1 MSLRLRLF
9 LTNAL
14 VLVSALLCAAT
25 VAYSYKSQQFPAR
38 LANLEKQYQQSAQ
51 SEQKLA
57 NQDSYNDIV
66 DIFHHVNDRGT
77 MLALGS
83 SLLTVI
89 ALSLS
94 ITSSILKPLRKIE
107 RVAKRFSEGD
117 LDARIPPSR
126 ISEIR
131 QLELTLNSVADRL
144 QGVEERRQE
153 LIGDLAHEMGTP
165 LTVIRGY
172 LELLDSSDEFQLT
185 SDIKRQLHEEA
196 ERLTRLLADLRILSS
211 IESGGLPLWLEPF
224 YPYPIIKDVVAVFRS
239 QGWLNDCDLELVG
252 TEDLPQIFAD
262 CDRFKQILM
271 NLISNALSYT
281 PKGTVTVRAWANR
294 DKLWVMVKDT
304 GIGISSED
312 LPFVFQ
318 RFWRSDDSRH
328 LRCDGSGIGL
338 AITQR
343 LVKVMGG
350 QIEVESERGAGTT
363 FRFSLP
369 IASSR

>member
-9 LTNAL
+9 LTNLL

-38 LANLEKQYQQSAQ
+38 LANLERQYEKSAQ
-51 SEQKLA
+51 SEQKLT
-57 NQDSYNDIV
+57 NQNSYNDIV

-77 MLALGS
+77 ILALGT
-83 SLLTVI
+83 SLLTVF

-94 ITSSILKPLRKIE
+94 LTSSILNPLRKIE

-172 LELLDSSDEFQLT
+172 LELLDSSDGFELT

-211 IESGGLPLWLEPF
+211 IESGGLPLRLEPF
-224 YPYPIIKDVVAVFRS
+224 SPYPIIKDVVAVFRS
-239 QGWLNDCDLELVG
+239 QGWHNDCDLEFLG
-252 TEDLPQIFAD
+252 TGNLPQIFAD
-262 CDRFKQILM
+262 CDRFKQILT
-271 NLISNALSYT
+271 NLISNALAYT
-281 PKGTVTVRAWANR
+281 PEGTVTVRAWAGR

-312 LPFVFQ
+312 LPLVFQ
-318 RFWRSDDSRH
+318 RFWRSDHSRR

-338 AITQR
+338 AITER

-350 QIEVESERGAGTT
+350 QIEVESEQGKGTT
-363 FRFSLP
+363 FKFFLP
-369 IASSR
+369 VAASS

>member
-38 LANLEKQYQQSAQ
+38 LANLEKQYTQSTQ

-57 NQDSYNDIV
+57 NQNSYNDIL
-66 DIFHHVNDRGT
+66 DIFYRVNDRGT
-77 MLALGS
+77 LLALGS
-83 SLLTVI
+83 SLLTVG
-89 ALSLS
+89 ALSFSL
-94 ITSSILKPLRKIE
+94 THSILQPLRKIE
-107 RVAKRFSEGD
+107 QVAKQFSEGD
-117 LDARIPPSR
+117 LDARIPLSR
-126 ISEIR
+126 ILEIR

-144 QGVEERRQE
+144 QGVEEHRQE
-153 LIGDLAHEMGTP
+153 LVGDLAHEIGTP

-172 LELLDSSDEFQLT
+172 LELLDSSDGFELT
-185 SDIKRQLHEEA
+185 ADIKRQLHEEA

-211 IESGGLPLWLEPF
+211 VESGGLPLRLEPF
-224 YPYPIIKDVVAVFRS
+224 SPYPVIQHVVAGFHR
-239 QGWLNDCDLELVG
+239 QGWLHDCVLELTG
-252 TEDLPQIFAD
+252 AENLPQVFAD
-262 CDRFKQILM
+262 CDRFKQILT
-271 NLISNALSYT
+271 NLINNALAYT
-281 PKGTVTVRAWANR
+281 PKGAVTVQTWAER
-294 DKLWVMVKDT
+294 EKVWVMVKDT
-304 GIGISSED
+304 GIGIASED

-350 QIEVESERGAGTT
+350 QIEVESERGEGTT
-363 FRFSLP
+363 FRFFLP
-369 IASSR
+369 TASPR

>member
-9 LTNAL
+9 LTNVL

-38 LANLEKQYQQSAQ
+38 LANLERRYEKSAQ
-51 SEQKLA
+51 SEQKLT
-57 NQDSYNDIV
+57 NQNSYYDIV

-77 MLALGS
+77 ILALGT
-83 SLLTVI
+83 SLLTVS

-94 ITSSILKPLRKIE
+94 LTSSILNPLRKIE

-126 ISEIR
+126 IAEIR

-153 LIGDLAHEMGTP
+153 LIGDLVHEMGTP

-172 LELLDSSDEFQLT
+172 LELLNPPGKFELT
-185 SDIKRQLHEEA
+185 SDMSRQLHEEA

-211 IESGGLPLWLEPF
+211 VESGGLPLRLEPF
-224 YPYPIIKDVVAVFRS
+224 FPYPIIKAVVAGFRS

-252 TEDLPQIFAD
+252 AEDLPQIFAD
-262 CDRFKQILM
+262 RDRFKQILT
-271 NLISNALSYT
+271 NLISNALAYT
-281 PKGTVTVRAWANR
+281 LKGTVTVRAWADR

-304 GIGISSED
+304 GIGISPKD
-312 LPFVFQ
+312 LPLVFQ
-318 RFWRSDDSRH
+318 RFWRSDHSRK

-338 AITQR
+338 AITER

-350 QIEVESERGAGTT
+350 QIEVESEQGKGTT
-363 FRFSLP
+363 FKFFLSINTP
-369 IASSR
+369 K

>member
-1 MSLRLRLF
+1 MSLRVRLF
-9 LTNAL
+9 LTNLL

-25 VAYSYKSQQFPAR
+25 VAYGYKSQQFPAR
-38 LANLEKQYQQSAQ
+38 LANLERQYEK
-51 SEQKLA
+51 SEQKLT
-57 NQDSYNDIV
+57 NQSSYNDIV
-66 DIFHHVNDRGT
+66 DLFHRVNDRGT

-83 SLLTVI
+83 SLLTVG

-94 ITSSILKPLRKIE
+94 LTNSILHPLRKIE

-117 LDARIPPSR
+117 LNARIPPSR

-172 LELLDSSDEFQLT
+172 LELLESSDGFELT

-211 IESGGLPLWLEPF
+211 IESGGLPLRLEPF
-224 YPYPIIKDVVAVFRS
+224 SPYPIIKDVVAVFRS
-239 QGWLNDCDLELVG
+239 QGWHNDCDLEFLDTG
-252 TEDLPQIFAD
+252 NLPQIFAD
-262 CDRFKQILM
+262 CDRFKQILT
-271 NLISNALSYT
+271 NLISNALAYT
-281 PKGTVTVRAWANR
+281 PEGAVTVRAWADR
-294 DKLWVMVKDT
+294 GKLWVMVKDT

-312 LPFVFQ
+312 LLLVFQ
-318 RFWRSDDSRH
+318 RFWRSDHSRR
-328 LRCDGSGIGL
+328 LRRDGSGIGL
-338 AITQR
+338 AITER

-350 QIEVESERGAGTT
+350 QIEVESTLGQGTT
-363 FRFSLP
+363 FKFCLP
-369 IASSR
+369 INAPS